1 MKCKTGRLLIR
12 YKTSPSHSFISNS
25 SPLFPYSRASCTK
38 HVFLFRKTYILGDTS
53 SIYVPLEEEEKNASF
68 ISTTS
73 CCGFPHCIQKQTRID
88 RVEETRQDRR
98 RLEAA
103 TASQR
108 ARLLLEGTPP
118 SRTHPRAD
126 RARARRA
133 ERLHPTPASSR
144 EPRKYGRVF
153 LRSPACL
160 VFHFCFSGSGR
171 ARGAE
176 RQRNVPALC
185 RPAGDVRASHP
196 GGRGAPSRRTQGKP
210 LLKKKKKMTPSQP
223 VLTLAS
229 STTLFRNDGDDD
241 NSLRTRWT
249 PARP

>member
-1 MKCKTGRLLIR
+1 M
-12 YKTSPSHSFISNS
+12 
-25 SPLFPYSRASCTK
+25 
-38 HVFLFRKTYILGDTS
+38 
-53 SIYVPLEEEEKNASF
+53 EEEEKNASF

-210 LLKKKKKMTPSQP
+210 LLKKKKKDDPVPTSPDPGLEHHLVSQ
-223 VLTLAS
+223 
-229 STTLFRNDGDDD
+229 R
-241 NSLRTRWT
+241 RR
-249 PARP
+249 RR

>member
-1 MKCKTGRLLIR
+1 MKCKTEDYLFGTRRHPLIHSSLILPLCSPIPVR
-12 YKTSPSHSFISNS
+12 RVQNTSSSFAKRTSSATRRVYTSPWKKKKKTHRSY
-25 SPLFPYSRASCTK
+25 PPP
-38 HVFLFRKTYILGDTS
+38 HVVDFHIAFKSKPGLIELR
-53 SIYVPLEEEEKNASF
+53 
-68 ISTTS
+68 
-73 CCGFPHCIQKQTRID
+73 
-88 RVEETRQDRR
+88 RQDKTVDEV
-98 RLEAA
+98 EAA

-133 ERLHPTPASSR
+133 ERLHPTPAPSR

-160 VFHFCFSGSGR
+160 IFHFCFSGSGR

-210 LLKKKKKMTPSQP
+210 LLKKKDDPVPTSPDPGLEHHLVSQ
-223 VLTLAS
+223 
-229 STTLFRNDGDDD
+229 R
-241 NSLRTRWT
+241 RR
-249 PARP
+249 R

>member
-1 MKCKTGRLLIR
+1 MRRVQNTSSSFAKRTSSATRR
-12 YKTSPSHSFISNS
+12 VYTSPWKKKKKTHRSYPPPHVVDFHIAFKSKPGLIELRRQDKTVDASR
-25 SPLFPYSRASCTK
+25 PRPRASEP
-38 HVFLFRKTYILGDTS
+38 DS
-53 SIYVPLEEEEKNASF
+53 S
-68 ISTTS
+68 
-73 CCGFPHCIQKQTRID
+73 
-88 RVEETRQDRR
+88 
-98 RLEAA
+98 
-103 TASQR
+103 
-108 ARLLLEGTPP
+108 
-118 SRTHPRAD
+118 SRGHHPRAPTLG
-126 RARARRA
+126 RTARARRA

-210 LLKKKKKMTPSQP
+210 LLKKKKKDDPVPTSPDPGLEHHLVSQ
-223 VLTLAS
+223 
-229 STTLFRNDGDDD
+229 R
-241 NSLRTRWT
+241 RR
-249 PARP
+249 R